1 MNRKH
6 WENIYHANVNVNVM
20 LENVIPSKSRIAKN
34 VDVSIKIR
42 KNIMHAKSAISGILE
57 HVLAKMVN
65 I

>member
-20 LENVIPSKSRIAKN
+20 LENVIPSKSRIVKN

-57 HVLAKMVN
+57 YVLAKMVN